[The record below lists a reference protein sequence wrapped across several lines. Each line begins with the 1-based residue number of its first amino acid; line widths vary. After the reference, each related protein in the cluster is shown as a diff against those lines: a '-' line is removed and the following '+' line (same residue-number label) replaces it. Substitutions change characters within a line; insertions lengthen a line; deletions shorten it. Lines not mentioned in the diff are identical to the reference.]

1 MIASVADT
9 TLLRALEVLVVIVI
23 WLFFFRVIRSV
34 WAETRYRNDDGENYA
49 LATNR
54 RAEYP
59 VSLHA
64 PVQAPLVPQGALSA
78 VPGAAVGGKAAQGSR
93 SADGYGVSAGNEIG
107 GNAAQDVIATLKVVE
122 PKESRGRIHRIGE
135 NFTIGRAQHC
145 NIKTDDSYT
154 SNIHA
159 RFYRNSGA
167 LWVEDMHSTN
177 GTWVNAQRVSGPAR
191 LKDGDLVQIGGTV
204 FEVSGCNAK

>member
-1 MIASVADT
+1 MIASVADA

-34 WAETRYRNDDGENYA
+34 WAETRYRNDDREDYA
-49 LATNR
+49 PATNR

-59 VSLHA
+59 VHSQV
-64 PVQAPLVPQGALSA
+64 PIQAPLVPQGALSA
-78 VPGAAVGGKAAQGSR
+78 VPSASVGGKVPEGSR
-93 SADGYGVSAGNEIG
+93 NADGYGASTGSAMRDD
-107 GNAAQDVIATLKVVE
+107 AAQDVIATLKVIE

-177 GTWVNAQRVSGPAR
+177 GTWVNARRVSGPTR

-204 FEVSGCNAK
+204 FEVSGCSAK